1 MAWNITPSIEELQ
14 ILGEAG
20 LVLRDAGMMAEAR
33 EVFVGLQA
41 LLPRNEVPE
50 ILLGTTRFHERQF
63 DLAIAHYR
71 KALAV
76 NPRSAFAYAQLAEA
90 QFFSN
95 NSNEARA
102 NLRKAVELDPSGE
115 FGTLARNL
123 TTLLEVSTQG
133 A

>member
-1 MAWNITPSIEELQ
+1 MPWNISPTTEELQ
-14 ILGEAG
+14 LLGEAG
-20 LVLRDAGMMAEAR
+20 IVLRDAGMMTEAR
-33 EVFVGLQA
+33 EVFVGMQA

-50 ILLGTTRFHERQF
+50 VLLGTTRFHERQY

-90 QFFSN
+90 QFFN
-95 NSNEARA
+95 NDSNEARVS
-102 NLRKAVELDPSGE
+102 LRKAVELDPSGD

-123 TTLLEVSTQG
+123 TALLEVSTQG